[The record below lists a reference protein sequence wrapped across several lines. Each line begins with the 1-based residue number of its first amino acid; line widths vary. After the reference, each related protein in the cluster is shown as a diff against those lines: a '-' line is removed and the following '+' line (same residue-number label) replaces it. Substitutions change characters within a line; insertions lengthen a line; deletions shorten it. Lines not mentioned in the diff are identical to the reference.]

1 MIDGLEN
8 FDINQN
14 IFIYDSTDS
23 SYHNIRNEIMKL
35 LFLENNDRFSLR
47 FTDKTL
53 STVEK

>member
-23 SYHNIRNEIMKL
+23 SYHNIRNENYEVIIPGKQ
-35 LFLENNDRFSLR
+35 
-47 FTDKTL
+47 
-53 STVEK
+53 